1 MAIKHAGLALIAGMA
16 LIILTSMFLPGNAII
31 NPVDQTDFVAARDA
45 LGDSAVLAQWMTFF
59 IIVSLLLMSF
69 GLLGLYPVASQQAGF
84 EGRLL
89 QFGIIISV
97 IEWAV
102 LIVVSAMR
110 HFVIHM
116 MQRSNLPADGTLT
129 AEDFQAVAL
138 AIHTNMTAIGL
149 TLYAL
154 FPLATILLGIG
165 LSKRFDSMNIYKGA
179 SYVMVAGGVLGLVIF
194 LTAMN
199 IPDVGLRTML
209 MINNTVLYVLSI
221 TLIIIGYGMYRG
233 RAELA

>member
-89 QFGIIISV
+89 QFGIN
-97 IEWAV
+97 
-102 LIVVSAMR
+102 
-110 HFVIHM
+110 F
-116 MQRSNLPADGTLT
+116 
-129 AEDFQAVAL
+129 
-138 AIHTNMTAIGL
+138 
-149 TLYAL
+149 
-154 FPLATILLGIG
+154 
-165 LSKRFDSMNIYKGA
+165 
-179 SYVMVAGGVLGLVIF
+179 SY
-194 LTAMN
+194 
-199 IPDVGLRTML
+199 
-209 MINNTVLYVLSI
+209 
-221 TLIIIGYGMYRG
+221 
-233 RAELA
+233 